1 MKPTII
7 LKIQSLQ
14 SSFTVSEAQ
23 IANFIISNPDKV
35 ISSTISDLARLTKTS
50 EASINRFCKK
60 IGIKGFNRL
69 KISLAA
75 TDSENDNNQVTNKN
89 NVIESLLTD
98 YFNVAR
104 GTAAMLNQTDLDRT
118 AQLLIASTSINI
130 YSDFTYQGAASNLS
144 LKLNE
149 LGLRNFLHTNNLS
162 IRLELTDLSA
172 NDTFIFMVNSPLNKN
187 IFPLL
192 VSLKNQN
199 VNIILIS
206 SINSTKIMD
215 ITDVRLITPDYKA
228 TQGSQIIDNSLT
240 YNFVIDLIIA
250 TLLSQNRTLR
260 QKKLSSQTLLEIYQS
275 TDSSTFDY

>member
-23 IANFIISNPDKV
+23 IANFIVNNPNKV
-35 ISSTISDLARLTKTS
+35 ISSTISDLAGLTKTS

-75 TDSENDNNQVTNKN
+75 NDNENESKQIADKS
-89 NVIESLLTD
+89 NVIESLLID

-118 AQLLIASTSINI
+118 AQLLVDSTSIHI

-162 IRLELTDLSA
+162 IRLELSDFSA
-172 NDTFIFMVNSPLNKN
+172 NDAFIFMVNSPLNKN

-192 VSLKNQN
+192 VSLKDQN

-215 ITDVRLITPDYKA
+215 ITDVRLITPDYKVS
-228 TQGSQIIDNSLT
+228 QGTHIIDNSLT
-240 YNFVIDLIIA
+240 YNFVIDLIVA
-250 TLLSQNRTLR
+250 TLLSQNKTLR